1 VLKIKDMD
9 QGFNIIIKPTGA
21 RCNIACEYCYFLR
34 KERLYL
40 KSDFRMSSET
50 LEVFIRQYIEAQ
62 IAQEVIFTWQGGEPT
77 LMGIPFY
84 QKAVEY
90 QQRFQKEGMRIFNN
104 FQTNGLLLNEDWCR
118 FLSENNFLVG
128 LSLDGPETLH
138 DAFRK
143 TTGGDG
149 TFSQVLRGLGFLKK
163 HKVETNILT
172 CISKANVGKPLIVY
186 QFLRDELEMQHIQFI
201 PIVERLNPMGNQYGE
216 KLSSRS
222 ISGEEYGAFLTVTF
236 DEWIQNDVGH
246 VFIQLFETCLGVSLG
261 AGSSICIFQPTCGF
275 CLALEHNG
283 DLYSCDHYV
292 QPDALLGNIHSTPI
306 SEMMISD
313 LQVKFGLNKK
323 DHLPSACKH
332 CELLFICNGGC
343 PKNRISNQKKGD
355 FPINHLC
362 SGYKSF
368 FSHIRE
374 PMQMMV
380 SLIQMQRPVS
390 DIMNIYQSN
399 N

>member
-1 VLKIKDMD
+1 
-9 QGFNIIIKPTGA
+9 
-21 RCNIACEYCYFLR
+21 
-34 KERLYL
+34 
-40 KSDFRMSSET
+40 MSSET

-62 IAQEVIFTWQGGEPT
+62 IAQEVVFTWQGGEPT

-90 QQRFQKEGMRIFNN
+90 QQRFQKKGMRIFNN
-104 FQTNGLLLNEDWCR
+104 FQTNGLLLNDDWCR

-128 LSLDGPETLH
+128 LSLDGPEILH

-143 TTGGDG
+143 TTRGNG
-149 TFSQVLRGLGFLKK
+149 TFSQVLRGLDFLKK

-186 QFLRDELEMQHIQFI
+186 QFLRDELEIQHIQFI
-201 PIVERLNPMGNQYGE
+201 PIVERLNPMGNQHGE

-222 ISGEEYGAFLTVTF
+222 ISGEEYGAFLSATF

-261 AGSSICIFQPTCGF
+261 AGSSICVFQPTCGL

-292 QPDALLGNIHSTPI
+292 QPDALLGNILTTPI
-306 SEMMISD
+306 SKMVVSE
-313 LQVKFGLNKK
+313 LQKKFGLDKK
-323 DHLPSACKH
+323 DRLPTACKR
-332 CELLFICNGGC
+332 CEFLFLCNGGC
-343 PKNRISNQKKGD
+343 PKNRISSQKKGD

-362 SGYKSF
+362 NGYKSF
-368 FSHIRE
+368 FSYILE